1 MQLTIRL
8 HQISMISLAVVSV
21 LLMTCQHFTNPFD
34 RLENADIHITENTT
48 FATQLVDTIEIFSND
63 TLYLAATVPELIDS
77 YTVTVPNNRDFQK
90 KTVIKPRAATHPF
103 RISVYSTGD
112 QTITIDVF
120 RKDGKP
126 KPHNILFYA
135 KTPLRQQNLLGC
147 DLNDSITLSTNPVQ
161 DSKVIYTWILD
172 HQIVRSPYANERIRA
187 YQMDSRVRPG
197 RLYVSDNLFK
207 SPETTFEFSFIDNIP
222 PVITCDGLDK
232 STKTIRTADT
242 VFVLSVHIDDGY
254 EQPVNT
260 VEFNNTSYE
269 PVSNNIYKKILANA
283 HSYTQEHPYSIVIK
297 ATDNFSNTA
306 LDTFRI
312 IFDPSYVKKDTTY
325 ITIYRLHGDLLST
338 RSNPVSLT
346 GTVSH
351 SGSKPV
357 NLKATL
363 NNSPLFDTPYSSGS
377 GVWSQACP
385 LQPGQN
391 TLTLQAFSENGT
403 LLTVRNLSIVY
414 NSSTT
419 DTTAPTLLP
428 PLINDVESE
437 RHYVAS
443 SSAQLS
449 FQTYD
454 YESGIKS
461 IIINKTDT
469 LSVTPGQYLWR
480 KTISNIKHEWESI
493 FLEISDFQGNT
504 TPHTIR
510 VCYNRLPT
518 AKPTELPYGIEIN
531 KLYTE
536 EISLFDPDND
546 TMRVIP
552 VKLPPNLDFSD
563 DYTQFSWLPS
573 SEQIGPDTLIF
584 QIYDRFQTS
593 RQYIWPFMIFDP
605 SSVNLSVSL
614 ADNQNI
620 PEFLKALQDTLN
632 ISATLGEPSGTP
644 PYTYRIQILK
654 KSGLLDSSSDNG
666 TFTWTPDTA
675 DVGECQVRL
684 YVEDGL
690 KHSDTIITQILIVP
704 PNNDPAKL
712 NLTSM
717 TGAIGIDSN
726 SLFLT
731 ESDSPTLLTF
741 EILDNDHPVTEKY
754 DATVIMNGLITKF
767 TPAEKVLQFSII
779 PASFYN
785 DSVLITLKDN
795 TRQHPC
801 SLQYTIINPVSEPTL
816 IPGLQRWFKPE
827 NLSSTFFSN
836 TWKDHFSTANNMTAN
851 DGVSSNKNSLN
862 GNTTVRFDASYLTNI
877 DGGNWLATPF
887 SIFILAK
894 YDTLQG
900 SAQALLS
907 NFNQNTISSLSLGLS
922 STGQIVAFV
931 NTFMNTTTVKTS
943 LNTVKN
949 VWYIYSF
956 CSNGITAQNSLDIQI
971 GLDRSFENIS
981 VKNIPDEMN
990 MSIGSH
996 NRNNSK
1002 WSGEIADILHYN
1014 RVLSPADSKRVIG
1027 YLMKKYGLY

>member
-1 MQLTIRL
+1 
-8 HQISMISLAVVSV
+8 
-21 LLMTCQHFTNPFD
+21 MTCQHFTNPFES
-34 RLENADIHITENTT
+34 LENADMHVTENTT
-48 FATQLVDTIEIFSND
+48 FATQIIDTLDIFSND

-77 YTVTVPNNRDFQK
+77 YTVTIPNNRDFQK
-90 KTVIKPRAATHPF
+90 KTVIKPRAAALPF
-103 RISVYSTGD
+103 RISVYQTGD
-112 QTITIDVF
+112 QTITIDIF

-126 KPHNILFYA
+126 GHRNILFYA

-147 DLNDSITLSTNPVQ
+147 DLNDSITLSTDPVQ

-197 RLYVSDNLFK
+197 RLYVSDNQFK
-207 SPETTFEFSFIDNIP
+207 SPETSFEFSFIDNIP

-232 STKTIRTADT
+232 DTKTIKTADST
-242 VFVLSVHIDDGY
+242 FVLSVHIDDGY

-260 VEFNNTSYE
+260 VEFNNTTYE
-269 PVSNNIYKKILANA
+269 PVSNNIYKKILPNA
-283 HSYTQEHPYSIVIK
+283 HSYTQEHPYAIVIK
-297 ATDNFSNTA
+297 AIDNFNNTA
-306 LDTFRI
+306 LDTFKI
-312 IFDPSYVKKDTTY
+312 LFDPSYVKKDTTY
-325 ITIYRLHGDLLST
+325 ITIYKLQGDLLTT
-338 RSNPVSLT
+338 RSNPASLT

-363 NNSPLFDTPYSSGS
+363 NNSPLFDNPYSSGS
-377 GVWSQACP
+377 GVWSLACP

-391 TLTLQAFSENGT
+391 DLTLQAFSENGV
-403 LLTVRNLSIVY
+403 LLTVRSLSIVY

-419 DTTAPTLLP
+419 DTTPPILLP
-428 PLINDVESE
+428 PLINNVESE

-449 FQTYD
+449 FQAYD
-454 YESGIKS
+454 YESGINT
-461 IIINKTDT
+461 IIINRTDT
-469 LSVTPGQYLWR
+469 LSVSPGQYLWR

-493 FLEISDFQGNT
+493 FLEISDFQGNVT
-504 TPHTIR
+504 HDTIR
-510 VCYNRLPT
+510 VCYNRLPE

-531 KLYTE
+531 KLHTE

-546 TMRVIP
+546 SMRVIP
-552 VKLPPNLDFSD
+552 LKLPPNLEFSNDF
-563 DYTQFSWLPS
+563 TRFSWLPS
-573 SEQIGPDTLIF
+573 PEHIGPDTLIF

-593 RQYIWPFMIFDP
+593 RQYIWPFKIFDP

-632 ISATLGEPSGTP
+632 ISATLGVPSGTP

-654 KSGLLDSSSDNG
+654 NSGLLDSSSNDG

-675 DVGECQVRL
+675 DVGDCQIRL

-690 KHSDTIITQILIVP
+690 KHSDTVISQVHIVP
-704 PNNDPAKL
+704 PNSDPAEL
-712 NLTSM
+712 NLTDM
-717 TGAIGIDSN
+717 TGAIAIDSN
-726 SLFLT
+726 SLFLN
-731 ESDSPTLLTF
+731 EPDSPALLTF
-741 EILDNDHPVTEKY
+741 EILDNDHPLTEKY
-754 DATVIMNGLITKF
+754 DATVIMDGLVTKF
-767 TPAEKVLQFSII
+767 TPAEKLLHFSII

-795 TRQHPC
+795 TRQYPC
-801 SLQYTIINPVSEPTL
+801 SLQYAIINPVSEPTL

-827 NLSSTFFSN
+827 NLSSTFFSI
-836 TWKDHFSTANNMTAN
+836 TWKDHFSTASDLSTN
-851 DGVSSNKNSLN
+851 DGVSSNKSGLNS
-862 GNTTVRFDASYLTNI
+862 NTTVKLNGSYLTNI

-887 SIFILAK
+887 SIFIPAK

-900 SAQALLS
+900 SNQALIS
-907 NFNQNTISSLSLGLS
+907 NFNQNTISSLSLGPS
-922 STGQIVAFV
+922 STGQVIAFI
-931 NTFMNTTTVKTS
+931 NTFMTTTTVKTS

-956 CSNGITAQNSLDIQI
+956 CSNGITADNSLDIQI
-971 GLDRSFENIS
+971 GLNRNFENITLTS
-981 VKNIPDEMN
+981 VPNEMN

-996 NRNNSK
+996 NRNTNK
-1002 WSGEIADILHYN
+1002 WSGEVADVLHYN
-1014 RVLSPADSKRVIG
+1014 RVLSPAESKRVIG